1 MKINSVDNNTNFG
14 WRYKTHEK
22 ITAMVV
28 DEFPDLKKYKSVLTK
43 MVVMPDF
50 DERGFKGNNH
60 FYYTPQL
67 CRPRESFM
75 DFTGNNNAAARYEQH
90 VYSFEE
96 FAVTNPEK
104 ALCEAGRALHFL
116 QDVTQPHHIE
126 RGTILDK
133 WRDLKVHEAFE
144 AFAHHHEDEFI
155 KNAKNVYLD
164 VTPNDNSDLFEE
176 AVFLSEQIS
185 PAKNHNKNDWANIAQ
200 ESLSNTIAVTRE
212 FLANVSAYLK

>member
-1 MKINSVDNNTNFG
+1 MKINSVDDNTNFG

-22 ITAMVV
+22 ITAMLV
-28 DEFPDLKKYKSVLTK
+28 DEFPDLQKYKSVLTK

-67 CRPRESFM
+67 FKPRESFM
-75 DFTGNNNAAARYEQH
+75 DFTGNNNAAARYAQH

-96 FAVTNPEK
+96 FAVTNPQK
-104 ALCEAGRALHFL
+104 ALSEAGRALHFL

-126 RGTILDK
+126 RGTIFDK
-133 WRDLKVHEAFE
+133 WRDLKVHKEFE
-144 AFAHHHEDEFI
+144 NFVLQQDDVFI
-155 KNAKNVYLD
+155 KQAKDVHLD
-164 VTPNDNSDLFEE
+164 VTPRDNSDLFEE
-176 AVFLSEQIS
+176 AVFLTEQIS
-185 PAKNHNKNDWANIAQ
+185 PAKNHNRNDWANIAQ